1 MQQTNEKSLMT
12 KFTRCLFLLMFMV
25 CASAA
30 YAQGLK
36 VSGTVVDDKG
46 EPVIGASVTVQGTTN
61 GCVTDIDGK
70 YTLPRLLRMQPL
82 FSLTLVLLSK
92 MFPLMDVQV

>member
-36 VSGTVVDDKG
+36 VSGTVVTPVRDK
-46 EPVIGASVTVQGTTN
+46 
-61 GCVTDIDGK
+61 K
-70 YTLPRLLRMQPL
+70 
-82 FSLTLVLLSK
+82 
-92 MFPLMDVQV
+92 